1 MSENNVGQPQV
12 KLEDTTGFSTPEG
25 NKIFQQGVLLRSV
38 SKFVAGTDE
47 DAVMPI
53 PVFFCPDTKKI
64 VGLTLPPEIR
74 DEYKDDLI
82 EMTVFDWL
90 NEITVKKTPFKNF
103 TQQDWDD
110 WNSYMVH
117 RFLSMNMSYIDIVNF
132 VQNINPQNKKEI
144 YTIYREMIPKRKIW
158 NKYIKNQ
165 NKKDSKELAKI
176 IANKLSIGIDEAS
189 SYIPILEK
197 EGVTEVLSD
206 LGYEKKEIKK
216 LIKTI

>member
-1 MSENNVGQPQV
+1 
-12 KLEDTTGFSTPEG
+12 
-25 NKIFQQGVLLRSV
+25 
-38 SKFVAGTDE
+38 
-47 DAVMPI
+47 
-53 PVFFCPDTKKI
+53 
-64 VGLTLPPEIR
+64 
-74 DEYKDDLI
+74 
-82 EMTVFDWL
+82 MTVFNWL
-90 NEITVKKTPFKNF
+90 EEITVKKTPSNNF

-176 IANKLSIGIDEAS
+176 IANKLSIGSDEAS
-189 SYIPILEK
+189 SYIHILGK
-197 EGVTEVLSD
+197 DGITEILGD
-206 LGYEKKEIKK
+206 LGFEKKEIKK

>member
-1 MSENNVGQPQV
+1 VE
-12 KLEDTTGFSTPEG
+12 
-25 NKIFQQGVLLRSV
+25 KI
-38 SKFVAGTDE
+38 
-47 DAVMPI
+47 
-53 PVFFCPDTKKI
+53 
-64 VGLTLPPEIR
+64 
-74 DEYKDDLI
+74 EY
-82 EMTVFDWL
+82 MTVFDWL
-90 NEITVKKTPFKNF
+90 NEITVKKTSPNDFS
-103 TQQDWDD
+103 QSDWDD

-117 RFLSMNMSYIDIVNF
+117 RFLSMNISYIDIVNF

-144 YTIYREMIPKRKIW
+144 YTIYREMIPKRKVW

-176 IANKLSIGIDEAS
+176 IADKLSIGSDEAS

-197 EGVTEVLSD
+197 EGVTEILSD

>member
-1 MSENNVGQPQV
+1 
-12 KLEDTTGFSTPEG
+12 
-25 NKIFQQGVLLRSV
+25 
-38 SKFVAGTDE
+38 
-47 DAVMPI
+47 
-53 PVFFCPDTKKI
+53 
-64 VGLTLPPEIR
+64 
-74 DEYKDDLI
+74 
-82 EMTVFDWL
+82 MTVFNWL
-90 NEITVKKTPFKNF
+90 EEITVKKTPPNNF

-165 NKKDSKELAKI
+165 NKKDSKELAKV
-176 IANKLSIGIDEAS
+176 IANKLSIGSDEAS
-189 SYIPILEK
+189 SYINILGK
-197 EGVTEVLSD
+197 DKITKILSD
-206 LGYEKKEIKK
+206 LGYDKKELKQ

>member
-1 MSENNVGQPQV
+1 
-12 KLEDTTGFSTPEG
+12 
-25 NKIFQQGVLLRSV
+25 
-38 SKFVAGTDE
+38 
-47 DAVMPI
+47 
-53 PVFFCPDTKKI
+53 
-64 VGLTLPPEIR
+64 
-74 DEYKDDLI
+74 
-82 EMTVFDWL
+82 MTVFNWL
-90 NEITVKKTPFKNF
+90 EEITVKKTPPNDF

-165 NKKDSKELAKI
+165 NKKDSKELAKV
-176 IANKLSIGIDEAS
+176 IANKLSIGSDEAS
-189 SYIPILEK
+189 SYINILGK
-197 EGVTEVLSD
+197 DKITKILSD
-206 LGYEKKEIKK
+206 LGYDKKELKQ